1 MKENYNLGKWLAGE
15 MTEIQLEAFKKS
27 PEYYTYA
34 KIKDFSSQL
43 TPPDFDTDATYEKV
57 LQSKK
62 NKTVFLLQNN
72 WVWKIAAVITL
83 FIGIGLL
90 YSNLSSSSQMAEAGK
105 RNSFLLPDH
114 SQVVLNSVS
123 ELTYKKSNWDNNREC
138 KLVGEAFF
146 KVAKGKTFDI
156 KTSLGTVTVV
166 GTQFNVKSR
175 KNRFEVECYEGKV
188 KVQFDGKKTF
198 LTKGQ
203 NIVIQNGKQ
212 IDALPSNQS
221 QPNWM
226 HHEMKFSSENL
237 VDVVAEIERQYNIA
251 IELKTI
257 STDQK
262 FTGILPTDNIDIAVK
277 IISTTYHLEQ
287 TKTDKKLILQS
298 NENKSL

>member
-1 MKENYNLGKWLAGE
+1 MKENHNLGKWLAGE
-15 MTEIQLEAFKKS
+15 MTAIELEAFKKS
-27 PEYYTYA
+27 SEYSTYT
-34 KIKDFSSQL
+34 KIKDFSGQL
-43 TPPDFDTDATYEKV
+43 TPPSFDIDATYQKV
-57 LQSKK
+57 LRSKK
-62 NKTVFLLQNN
+62 GTTVFLLQNN
-72 WVWKIAAVITL
+72 WLWKIAAVFTL

-90 YSNLSSSSQMAEAGK
+90 YSNLSSTTQMAEAGA

-138 KLVGEAFF
+138 KLLGEAFF

-156 KTSLGTVTVV
+156 KTTSGTVTVV

-188 KVQFDGKKTF
+188 KVQFDGKMIF

-203 NIVIQNGKQ
+203 NIVVQNGKQ
-212 IDALPSNQS
+212 IDALKLNQS

-226 HHEMKFSSENL
+226 NREMKFNSENL
-237 VDVVAEIERQYNIA
+237 VDVVAEIERQYNITV
-251 IELKTI
+251 ELKTI

-262 FTGILPTDNIDIAVK
+262 FTGILPTDNIDIAMK

-298 NENKSL
+298 NDNKSL